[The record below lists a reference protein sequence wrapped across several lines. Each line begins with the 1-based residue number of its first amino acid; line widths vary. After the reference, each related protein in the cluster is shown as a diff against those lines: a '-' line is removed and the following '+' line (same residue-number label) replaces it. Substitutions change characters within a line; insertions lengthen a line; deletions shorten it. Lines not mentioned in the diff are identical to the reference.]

1 MGLKLLINSLF
12 RGGAEKQF
20 AALARVLPHEGL
32 ILLEN
37 EILQASGASKIK
49 TLSGHSSA
57 TSSLLKTASI
67 PLYARRLAA
76 LTGPGDTVL
85 SFMERA
91 NIVNILAARRTG
103 HRAVICERTSPSGE
117 FSGLR
122 GALMRP
128 LIRRYYPEASL
139 VVANSSGVKKD
150 LAGSFAVPAG
160 KIRVIHN
167 GCDCSGIGALAPEP
181 LPAGWAPVFER
192 PVIAAGGRLTA
203 AKGHWHLLRIF
214 KELKKTLPA
223 AALVLLGEG
232 ELQGYLLKLSAKLGL
247 ITFTGPGLPPPDADV
262 YFAGFRENP
271 YQFISRARLF
281 AFTSLWEGFPNA
293 LLEAMACGTPVASAD
308 CASGPREL
316 LAPGTSLAGRA
327 LAPEHAAYGLLMPV
341 LSGNRQPAGAPPEQA
356 ELAWTAKLSEMLS
369 APAALRSYSSAGSRR
384 ARDFDLAKTA
394 GLWLE
399 LLTPPTT

>member
-20 AALARVLPHEGL
+20 AALARLLPHDAL

-37 EILQASGASKIK
+37 EISQPADAAKIQL
-49 TLSGHSSA
+49 LSRHTSS
-57 TSSLLKTASI
+57 TSSLIKTASI

-76 LTGPGDTVL
+76 AVRPGDTVL

-91 NIVNILAARRTG
+91 NIVNILAAKRSG

-128 LIRRYYPEASL
+128 LIRRYYPRAGL
-139 VVANSSGVKKD
+139 VAANSAGVKKD
-150 LAGSFAVPAG
+150 LSENFSVPEE

-167 GCDCSGIGALAPEP
+167 GCDVAGIDALAAAP
-181 LPAGWAPVFER
+181 LPPGWAPVFER

-214 KELKKTLPA
+214 RKLKETLPG

-232 ELQGYLLKLSAKLGL
+232 ELRRYLLNLSSGLGL
-247 ITFTGPGLPPPDADV
+247 KTFSGPGAPPPDADV
-262 YFAGFRENP
+262 YFTGFRENP
-271 YQFISRARLF
+271 FTFISKARLF

-293 LLEAMACGTPVASAD
+293 LLEAMACGTPVASSD
-308 CASGPREL
+308 CASGPREI
-316 LAPGTSLAGRA
+316 LAPATALTDRT
-327 LAPEHAAYGLLMPV
+327 LAPYHAPYGLLMPV
-341 LSGNRQPAGAPPEQA
+341 LSGARPPAGTPPEA
-356 ELAWTAKLSEMLS
+356 EELVWAEKLAEMLS
-369 APAALRSYSSAGSRR
+369 APAALRSYASAGLKR
-384 ARDFDLAKTA
+384 AADFDLRRTA
-394 GLWLE
+394 ALWLE
-399 LLTPPTT
+399 LLKPGT

>member
-20 AALARVLPHEGL
+20 AALARLLPHDAL
-32 ILLEN
+32 LLLEN
-37 EILQASGASKIK
+37 DISQPVDAAGVRV
-49 TLSGHSSA
+49 LSGRGPSGGR
-57 TSSLLKTASI
+57 LGRTASI

-76 LTGPGDTVL
+76 LAGPGDTVL

-91 NIVNILAARRTG
+91 NIVNVLAAGRSG

-128 LIRRYYPEASL
+128 LIRRYYPRAAL

-150 LAGSFAVPAG
+150 LAGNFGVPG
-160 KIRVIHN
+160 EKIRVLHN
-167 GCDCSGIGALAPEP
+167 GCDAAGIAALAAAPP
-181 LPAGWAPVFER
+181 PPGWEPVFAR
-192 PVIAAGGRLTA
+192 PVLAAGGRLTA

-214 KELKKTLPA
+214 KELKKTGPD

-232 ELQGYLLKLSAKLGL
+232 ELRNYLLRLSAGLGL
-247 ITFTGPGLPPPDADV
+247 RAFSGPGSPPPDADV
-262 YFAGFRENP
+262 YFTGFRENP
-271 YQFISRARLF
+271 YLFISKARLF

-293 LLEAMACGTPVASAD
+293 LLEAMACGTPVASSD

-316 LAPGTSLAGRA
+316 LSPATAAAGGAGT
-327 LAPEHAAYGLLMPV
+327 PEHAPYGLLLPV
-341 LSGNRQPAGAPPEQA
+341 LSGSRLPAAAPLEEA
-356 ELAWTAKLSEMLS
+356 ERAWAEALSEMLQ
-369 APAALRSYSSAGSRR
+369 APAALRSYASAGLER
-384 ARDFDLAKTA
+384 AADFDFKKIAA
-394 GLWLE
+394 LWLE
-399 LLTPPTT
+399 LLKPTT